1 MNCAGIPE
9 YNCKVNPG
17 KTRTN
22 FELLKD
28 GTVRVL
34 NEGIELCMCIVIW

>member
-1 MNCAGIPE
+1 MNHSLCVNCAGIPE

-22 FELLKD
+22 FELLED
-28 GTVRVL
+28 GTLRVL
-34 NEGIELCMCIVIW
+34 NEGVE